1 MPESELARSTIG
13 ALLCEAGTKLR
24 GAGIA
29 DARREARLLLGHALG
44 RDPTSLIGAAQES
57 VDPGAFPQLL
67 ARRAARAPLSQVLG
81 HREFW
86 SLCFQVTPDV
96 LTPRPDSETLIEAA
110 RDALPDSR
118 QVRRVLDLGTGSA
131 CLLAAALSEFPRA
144 FGVGVDRSA
153 AALAVAATNLA
164 ALGLAGRAALV
175 RGSWHG
181 ALAGPFDLVLCN
193 PPYIETGHLAGL
205 EPEVVR
211 HEPLGALDGG
221 ADGLDAYRAVLAGLG
236 GQLAAHG
243 VAVLEL
249 GAGQA
254 QAVAALAVVE
264 GLEVLTIRPDLAA
277 IPRALVLRP
286 RPN

>member
-1 MPESELARSTIG
+1 MPEATIG
-13 ALLCEAGTKLR
+13 ALLCDAGAKLR
-24 GAGIA
+24 AAGIT

-44 RDPTSLIGAAQES
+44 RDPTSLIGAAQEA
-57 VDPGAFPQLL
+57 VDPGGFPQLL

-86 SLCFQVTPDV
+86 SLRFRVTPDV

-110 RDALPDSR
+110 REALPDAR
-118 QVRRVLDLGTGSA
+118 QVRQVLDLGTGSA
-131 CLLAAALSEFPRA
+131 CLLAAALSEFPAA

-153 AALAVAATNLA
+153 AALAVAAANLA

-193 PPYIETGHLAGL
+193 PPYIESGDLAGL

-221 ADGLDAYRAVLAGLG
+221 ADGLEAYREVLAGLG
-236 GQLAAHG
+236 GHLAAHG

-254 QAVAALAVVE
+254 PAVAALAEAE

>member
-1 MPESELARSTIG
+1 MPDPACASATIG
-13 ALLCEAGTKLR
+13 ALLCQAGSVLR
-24 GAGIA
+24 AAGIP

-44 RDPTSLIGAAQES
+44 RDPTGLIGAAQES
-57 VDPGAFPQLL
+57 VNPGAFPQLL

-110 RDALPDSR
+110 RAAFPESH

-131 CLLAAALSEFPRA
+131 CLLAAALSEFPAA

-153 AALAVAATNLA
+153 AALAVAAANLA

-205 EPEVVR
+205 EPEVAR
-211 HEPLGALDGG
+211 HEPLAALDGG
-221 ADGLDAYRAVLAGLG
+221 ADGLAAYRAVLAGLVG
-236 GQLAAHG
+236 KLAAHG

-254 QAVAALAVVE
+254 ASVAALAVQA
-264 GLEVLTIRPDLAA
+264 GLEIVAIRPDLAA

-286 RPN
+286 RPI

>member
-1 MPESELARSTIG
+1 MPEPEFSPSTIG
-13 ALLCEAGTKLR
+13 ALLCDAGAKLR
-24 GAGIA
+24 AAGIT
-29 DARREARLLLGHALG
+29 DSRREARLLLGHALG

-57 VDPGAFPQLL
+57 VDPGAFATLL

-110 RDALPDSR
+110 RDAFPESR

-131 CLLAAALSEFPRA
+131 CLLAAALHEFQHA

-153 AALAVAATNLA
+153 AALAVAAANLA

-211 HEPLGALDGG
+211 HEPLAALDGG
-221 ADGLDAYRAVLAGLG
+221 ADGLAAYRAVLAGLG

-249 GAGQA
+249 GADQA
-254 QAVAALAVVE
+254 AAVAALAVAE
-264 GLEVLTIRPDLAA
+264 GLEVVTIRPDLAA
-277 IPRALVLRP
+277 IPRAMVLRP
-286 RPN
+286 RPI